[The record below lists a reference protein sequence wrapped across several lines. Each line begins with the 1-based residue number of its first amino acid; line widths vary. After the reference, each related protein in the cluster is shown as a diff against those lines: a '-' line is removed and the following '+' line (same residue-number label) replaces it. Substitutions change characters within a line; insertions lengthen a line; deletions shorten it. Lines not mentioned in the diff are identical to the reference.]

1 MDGRNLGFK
10 GLLLAVFVFVLLLAF
25 VICSTYFLCLSIVV
39 IAIVIVVLAII
50 YGVCH
55 TICEF
60 FRMFKKTKSA
70 NKNESI

>member
-1 MDGRNLGFK
+1 MDGRNLCFK
-10 GLLLAVFVFVLLLAF
+10 GLLQVVFRFVLLLAF
-25 VICSTYFLCLSIVV
+25 VICITYFLCLSVVV
-39 IAIVIVVLAII
+39 IAIAIVALAII